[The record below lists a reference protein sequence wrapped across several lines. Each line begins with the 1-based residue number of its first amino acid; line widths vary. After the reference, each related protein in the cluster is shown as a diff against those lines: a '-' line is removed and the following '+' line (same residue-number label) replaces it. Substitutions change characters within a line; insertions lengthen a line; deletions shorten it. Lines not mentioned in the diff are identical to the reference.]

1 MGVTTILHELDGEV
15 LAAVRALPSFLRASQ
30 LERGQMVAG
39 EVADKVGGTHD
50 QGAVR
55 GFVHG
60 PTIVGARDSLPVR
73 GRYPRIVTS
82 RERNPELPD
91 PLRPSRETM
100 RETLV
105 ERQIREAIESGA
117 FDGLPHQGT
126 RLPLEDDSA
135 AGDRAL
141 AHRML
146 RNAGAAPPWI
156 ESDKAARAMLDER
169 DRLLARAAHLGPS
182 GLARA
187 RVEIARIVDAANRA
201 IARVNAEA
209 PTLRQHRRPLDLAAE
224 LERLERVAR
233 GETLGGG

>member
-1 MGVTTILHELDGEV
+1 
-15 LAAVRALPSFLRASQ
+15 
-30 LERGQMVAG
+30 
-39 EVADKVGGTHD
+39 
-50 QGAVR
+50 
-55 GFVHG
+55 
-60 PTIVGARDSLPVR
+60 
-73 GRYPRIVTS
+73 VTS

-105 ERQIREAIESGA
+105 ERQIRDAIESGA
-117 FDGLPHQGT
+117 FDDLPHQGT

-135 AGDRAL
+135 AGDWAL

-156 ESDKAARAMLDER
+156 ESDKAARASLDER
-169 DRLLARAAHLGPS
+169 DRLLARAARLGPN

-187 RVEIARIVDAANRA
+187 RDEMARIVDAANRA

-224 LERLERVAR
+224 LDRLERAQR
-233 GETLGGG
+233 GETREGG